1 MPRFSANISTLFGE
15 YPVLDRFRAARRAGF
30 SAVEIQFPYT
40 IPVDDL
46 VRAKTAAGVTVA
58 LINLPAG
65 DVAAGELGL
74 AGLLGRE
81 TAFGEAIARG
91 RHYAEALGCPTVN
104 VLAGVPGREAAVE
117 DCLDVLVDNLHAAAA
132 AFAEAG
138 IRVVTEAIND
148 RDVPGFLL
156 TTSAAAIAA
165 IARADH
171 ANLALQYD
179 VYHMHIMEEAPI
191 PALARLG
198 PRIGHVQFADAPGRH
213 EPGSGEIDFAALFAA
228 LDAIGYDGWTGAEYT
243 PSTTTEESLEW
254 FARFR

>member
-1 MPRFSANISTLFGE
+1 MPRFSANISTLFRE
-15 YPVLDRFRAARRAGF
+15 YPILDRFRAARRAGF
-30 SAVEIQFPYT
+30 SAVEIQFPYA

-46 VRAKTAAGVTVA
+46 VRAKEAAGVTVA

-74 AGLLGRE
+74 AGLPGRQS
-81 TAFGEAIARG
+81 AFAEAIARG
-91 RHYAEALGCPTVN
+91 RRYAEALGCPIVN
-104 VLAGVPGREAAVE
+104 ALAGVPGPEAAVE
-117 DCLDVLVDNLHAAAA
+117 DCLDVLAENLHVAAAT
-132 AFAEAG
+132 FAEAG

-156 TTSAAAIAA
+156 TTSTGALAAIG
-165 IARADH
+165 RADH
-171 ANLALQYD
+171 PNLALQYD
-179 VYHMHIMEEAPI
+179 VYHMHAMAGALI
-191 PALARLG
+191 PTLTRLG

-228 LDAIGYDGWTGAEYT
+228 LDAIGYDGWTGAEYA